1 MKRFLSAFL
10 ALVMVFAMLATFSIA
25 VPSVRPAVWVMVNG
39 GYDFYGADLTPYL
52 GQDDA
57 WVSIP
62 LDISKLNGN
71 AENYFSISTNVNSG
85 GNLTDD
91 SVDLYATP
99 C

>member
-10 ALVMVFAMLATFSIA
+10 ALVMVFAMLATFSLA
-25 VPSVRPAVWVMVNG
+25 APSVRPAVWVMVNG

-71 AENYFSISTNVNSG
+71 AENYFSISTAPTAGSA
-85 GNLTDD
+85 
-91 SVDLYATP
+91 ATTATTTARST
-99 C
+99 